1 MVDQI
6 YIRSPREALKEALA
20 IHVKQNL
27 GLNCVSIE
35 DDRVISTNSHKQSLK
50 ALLLIDCSGKTGA
63 ELWSLVE
70 ESLLLSEGISPHVAL
85 FNVDARFADEIESEA
100 CRRGLSG
107 IFFEDKSLDLLI
119 KGIQTILEGELWF
132 SRNSMSRVLRKK
144 KNSMIGSITTDIKLT
159 KREKE
164 ILKLIATGYSNT
176 EIADRLHISPHTVK
190 THISN
195 LFKKIDVPNR
205 LQAALWAANHRLD
218 M

>member
-35 DDRVISTNSHKQSLK
+35 DDGVISTKSHKQNLK

-63 ELWSLVE
+63 ELWNHVE
-70 ESLLLSEGISPHVAL
+70 ESLLLSEGISPQVAL
-85 FNVDARFADEIESEA
+85 FNVDARSGGEIESEA
-100 CRRGLSG
+100 CRRGISG

-119 KGIQTILEGELWF
+119 KGIHTILEGELWF

-144 KNSMIGSITTDIKLT
+144 KNSMIGSNTAHIKLT

-164 ILKLIATGYSNT
+164 ILKLFATGYSNT
-176 EIADRLHISPHTVK
+176 EIADRPLISPHTVK

-205 LQAALWAANHRLD
+205 LQAALWAANHKLD